1 VPRTVQPGVTVPF
14 SNDLFDGAL
23 LFKVTP
29 NPLPPPSKKN
39 PSASSAPLSPGQ
51 SYYYWELQVQG
62 KFKQEVDSWYMGL
75 ELSEPV
81 KLGLMS
87 RAIAMTLMKFVKSF
101 EPDTHATA
109 GDKDLREAAHMVTRH
124 FRGIDYLVITPDG
137 EEPPKLGAD
146 LSDRPM
152 IPKLQRPTRTRTDVT
167 YTFST
172 FSTFVDLMGW
182 RVARMPG
189 GYTVDLSSFFGKAD
203 IAIVAYTCDRDGPH
217 LVSKKQYF
225 LKLSITSPNNYTGEL
240 DAPVTEAEGPPLVAS
255 ARTKSGLKEGSS
267 LGAALKKRRSR
278 HHSSRF
284 LPVALGGQS
293 SPSSSR
299 RANSREAVKTAAPSP
314 QQQVPQVK
322 PVAPLFSQ
330 IACPSPVASSAV
342 DNNLLMWMSGARP
355 NTRAHAK
362 PHSGQRAQGGHRRWR
377 RWLVGGRDCPG
388 AALASPTGGGS
399 HRALESP
406 RSPMQLVGVSP
417 RSPVTG
423 LSEAALVAQA
433 VREAAREAAAEAAAI
448 KENHE
453 ANKVSIRRLSSRE
466 SKSERRRKHGERGE
480 AQEADVSERNV
491 SGRDS
496 FPRGSRAEHSIMV
509 AVQQESGESTSG
521 TATACVAAKPVRSLQ
536 VELDQA
542 DSSRTDDGRLLA
554 PRPPSISVE

>member
-1 VPRTVQPGVTVPF
+1 VRIRIDCACCGAVQWWGEPSGASPQITPLAPSVHSHHPSTCIRTTHPLAPPLH
-14 SNDLFDGAL
+14 SIIPPL
-23 LFKVTP
+23 LP
-29 NPLPPPSKKN
+29 SPLPPSHHPS
-39 PSASSAPLSPGQ
+39 SP
-51 SYYYWELQVQG
+51 
-62 KFKQEVDSWYMGL
+62 
-75 ELSEPV
+75 P
-81 KLGLMS
+81 
-87 RAIAMTLMKFVKSF
+87 T
-101 EPDTHATA
+101 
-109 GDKDLREAAHMVTRH
+109 
-124 FRGIDYLVITPDG
+124 
-137 EEPPKLGAD
+137 LGAHHPSSSTPPSLHSHRPSD
-146 LSDRPM
+146 L
-152 IPKLQRPTRTRTDVT
+152 TAVRTPR
-167 YTFST
+167 S
-172 FSTFVDLMGW
+172 
-182 RVARMPG
+182 
-189 GYTVDLSSFFGKAD
+189 
-203 IAIVAYTCDRDGPH
+203 
-217 LVSKKQYF
+217 
-225 LKLSITSPNNYTGEL
+225 SPNNYTGEL

-521 TATACVAAKPVRSLQ
+521 TATACVAAKPVN
-536 VELDQA
+536 DA
-542 DSSRTDDGRLLA
+542 RTQ
-554 PRPPSISVE
+554 